1 MEFFKTKKSFFISVG
16 FEIDVGKYVSEKRG
30 LLRKKPLFFER
41 GLSFIRVWNYFMK
54 IWLFPPSFTW
64 LSVSR

>member
-30 LLRKKPLFFER
+30 LLRKK
-41 GLSFIRVWNYFMK
+41 
-54 IWLFPPSFTW
+54 
-64 LSVSR
+64 SRIFRRDDI